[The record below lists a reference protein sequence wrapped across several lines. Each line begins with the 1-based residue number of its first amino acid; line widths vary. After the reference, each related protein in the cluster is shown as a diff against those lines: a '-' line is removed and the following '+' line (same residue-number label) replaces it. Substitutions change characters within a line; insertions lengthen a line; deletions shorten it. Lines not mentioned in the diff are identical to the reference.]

1 MAKLDTFS
9 VSPSAKGPSYPLVIF
24 VPGQK
29 GGPGFGKLFCYPAVK
44 KPDQD
49 FKANKSFMQVK

>member
-1 MAKLDTFS
+1 M
-9 VSPSAKGPSYPLVIF
+9 SPSAKGPSYPLVIF